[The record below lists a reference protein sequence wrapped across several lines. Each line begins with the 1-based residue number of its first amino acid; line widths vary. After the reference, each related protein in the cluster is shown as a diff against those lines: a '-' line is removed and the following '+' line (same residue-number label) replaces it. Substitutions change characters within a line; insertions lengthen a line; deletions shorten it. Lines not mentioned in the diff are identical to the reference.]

1 MDINRVYTSPTLDYK
16 VLKTTLISLLSF
28 IQAYT
33 VLKTTFSLTL
43 LVIFARLHKNGDTP
57 VLQARAKAGMMILRS

>member
-33 VLKTTFSLTL
+33 VLKTTFYLPL
-43 LVIFARLHKNGDTP
+43 LVIFARPHKNGDTP